1 MEEPKGRAKDKSYQ
15 GLTDAEAVTPPPISS
30 GAGESASPAKASE
43 SNESGKSASGASDAA
58 TLISEG
64 LSDAAT
70 ARPIKAGKHR
80 EKILS
85 SGQLLAQRYK
95 ILRIVGEGGM
105 GAVYEA
111 NDLALDRVVA
121 LKVIRPELGD
131 DPEITQRFK
140 QELILARQVTHRNVI
155 RIYDFG
161 EADGVK
167 FITMELVEGTDLRTV
182 IRARGKIPA
191 PEAVEIIQQVCL
203 ALDAA
208 HREKVIHRDLKPQN
222 IMIDKSGRVLVMD
235 FGLARSIQGEG
246 MTQTGALVG
255 TLEYMSPE
263 QSVGKALDERSDL
276 FAVGVIFYELLTG
289 KSPYPAESAVASLL
303 KRTQEAAVPISSID
317 ESVPLPLSRIA
328 SKCLEREPRLRYLSC
343 KELLTDLEHWQGANA
358 GAALH
363 FPAIRTWGQARVP
376 WRWIGAALAVV
387 VLAIVAFLVRSRIAP
402 GTMVAGKTVSVLIA
416 DFTNS
421 TDDTVFEGTLE
432 PVFSTALEA
441 APSISAYKRGA
452 AHRIAK
458 LIQPNAST
466 MNESLARLVAV
477 REGVEVVVSGAIA
490 RSGESYKLSARAVD
504 ASSGRAIAARELTV
518 ANRDSI
524 LSAIG
529 KLATPI
535 RINLGDKTP
544 ESAQLAAEESF
555 TTSSLDAAHF
565 YSLGQDEVE
574 HGQLDAAVRDYQKA
588 VEFDPN
594 MGRAWAGLA
603 VSSVNMKKTA
613 YADQYYKK
621 TLGLLDHMSER
632 EQYRTL
638 GTYYAAFLHNYPQ
651 AVETYEKLV
660 FLYPGDTAGYN
671 NLSIA
676 YVFMLDFPKA
686 IAAVKHAVASNPH
699 NLQWRLNYALYSM
712 YAGDFNTAASESER
726 IIQENPSY
734 QFAYLP
740 WAVST
745 LARGDADQARS
756 IYARFEKVSPA
767 VFSIAKMGE
776 ADLEMFF
783 GHYKN
788 SLALLKDG
796 IEADEKDHNTGEM
809 ALKYVAE
816 AEADFALGRRDEA
829 IKAARKVVQ
838 LNSDESAVYPA
849 ARVLVESGAYEDA
862 RRIASTLDKTL
873 QAQSHAY
880 SQLIDA
886 EINLQQ
892 GHFSEAVQE
901 IRESE
906 KTHDSWI
913 SHFILGRAYAQAA
926 HYPEALS
933 EFQTCKKRWGE
944 TADLMFADT
953 ATLRYLPPLYYWLG
967 RAQQGVGMKAAA
979 QESYQQFLRLRESAD
994 PEDSVDAA
1002 ARKMAASLQ

>member
-1 MEEPKGRAKDKSYQ
+1 MLP
-15 GLTDAEAVTPPPISS
+15 
-30 GAGESASPAKASE
+30 AGQVL
-43 SNESGKSASGASDAA
+43 G
-58 TLISEG
+58 
-64 LSDAAT
+64 
-70 ARPIKAGKHR
+70 
-80 EKILS
+80 
-85 SGQLLAQRYK
+85 QRYK
-95 ILRIVGEGGM
+95 IQRTVGEGGM

-111 NDLALDRVVA
+111 SDLALDRVVA
-121 LKVIRPELGD
+121 LKVIRPELAD
-131 DPEITQRFK
+131 DPEMSQRFK

-161 EADGVK
+161 EADGLK
-167 FITMELVEGTDLRTV
+167 FITMEFVEGTDLRTML
-182 IRARGKIPA
+182 RARGKLSA

-222 IMIDKSGRVLVMD
+222 IMIDKAGRVLVMD

-246 MTQTGALVG
+246 MTQTGTLIG

-263 QSVGKALDERSDL
+263 QSVGKPLDERSDL
-276 FAVGVIFYELLTG
+276 FTVGVIFYELLTG
-289 KSPYPAESAVASLL
+289 KSPYPAESAIASLL

-317 ESVPLPLSRIA
+317 ESVPLPLSKIA
-328 SKCLEREPRLRYLSC
+328 GKCLEREPRFRYSSS
-343 KELLTDLEHWQGANA
+343 KELLTDLGHWQGENA
-358 GAALH
+358 GAALQ
-363 FPAIRTWGQARVP
+363 FPAVRTWGQARIP
-376 WRWIGAALAVV
+376 WRWIGAVLAFV
-387 VLAIVAFLVRSRIAP
+387 VLAIIGFLVHSRMSS
-402 GTMVAGKTVSVLIA
+402 GTMVAGKPVSLLIA

-421 TDDTVFEGTLE
+421 TSDPVLEGTLE

-441 APSISAYKRGA
+441 APFINAYKRGS

-458 LIQPNAST
+458 QIQPNATS
-466 MNESLARLVAV
+466 MDESLARLVAV

-490 RSGESYKLSARAVD
+490 REGESYRLSVRAVD
-504 ASSGRAIAARELTV
+504 ADSGRAIAARELTV
-518 ANRDSI
+518 PNRDAI

-535 RINLGDKTP
+535 RSNLGDKTP

-565 YSLGQDEVE
+565 YSLGQDAVE
-574 HGQLDAAVRDYQKA
+574 HGQLDEAVGDYQKA
-588 VEFDPN
+588 VGFDSD

-603 VSSVNMKKTA
+603 VSSINMKKTA
-613 YADQYYKK
+613 DADRYYKK

-651 AVETYEKLV
+651 AVETYQKLV

-686 IAAVKHAVASNPH
+686 IAAVKHAIDSNPH

-712 YAGDFNTAASESER
+712 YAGDFNTAAGESER

-740 WAVST
+740 WAIST

-776 ADLEMFF
+776 ADLEMYF
-783 GHYKN
+783 GHYRN
-788 SLALLKDG
+788 ALALLKEG
-796 IEADEKDHNTGEM
+796 IQVDEKDHNSGEL

-816 AEADFALGRRDEA
+816 GEADLALGRRDEA
-829 IKAARKVVQ
+829 VRAAQKAVQ
-838 LNSDESAVYPA
+838 LNSDESAVYPG
-849 ARVLVESGAYEDA
+849 ARVLINAGAYEDA
-862 RRIASTLDKTL
+862 RKIASTLDKTL
-873 QAQSHAY
+873 QAQSRAY

-886 EINLQQ
+886 EINLQHGQ
-892 GHFSEAVQE
+892 FSESVQE

-906 KTHDSWI
+906 KIHDSWI
-913 SHFILGRAYAQAA
+913 SHFLLGRAYVEAA

-979 QESYQQFLRLRESAD
+979 RESYRQFLKLREAAD
-994 PEDSVDAA
+994 PEDVIVVDAK
-1002 ARKMAASLQ
+1002 KMALAVQ